1 MANTLD
7 YYNSNAKAFVD
18 ATLSVDMRKIYDDF
32 LPLVPEAGH
41 ILDAGCGSARDA
53 LYFQG
58 LGYRVSAFDGSE
70 AIAKLASQE
79 TGVAVEQRLFSDVKE
94 RAAYDG
100 IWACASLLHLPKHDL
115 VIAIQAL
122 WIALKPGGAFY
133 MSFKAG
139 SGEREELGRH
149 FTDASEEVAKDWVS
163 QLDQVDSQRFWHT
176 EDTRPERDHGWL
188 NIVVVKKKEKP
199 QKLIAGGKYQ
209 HFLPRLCQSISQA
222 SQIDLAVAFV
232 KKTGLNLIYPDLQ
245 NAISDDELKSP
256 AQIRILTSDYLDI
269 TDPAAL
275 RALLLLKQQGA
286 DVRVYES
293 KGSSF
298 HLKAYLFS
306 GHDHGSRR
314 WGRAFIGSSNISAQ
328 ALQAGIEWNYQV
340 DFPPDEG
347 FLEAAQRF
355 DELFESPN
363 VVGLSDQWVD
373 DYEARRVPP
382 PIAIAPGS
390 DEAEAPPVPTPV
402 QSAALSALDK
412 TREEGFGRGLV
423 VVATGLGKTWL
434 SAFDANQMGARRV
447 LFVAHREEILK
458 QAAKTYIRIRPKSRV
473 GYYMG
478 SVRNKT
484 ADILCASV
492 QTLGKEEH
500 LREFDPR
507 HFDYIVVDEFHH
519 ASAPTYHRLLD
530 YFAPHFLLGLTATP
544 DRTDRSDILS
554 LCDDNLVYEF
564 PLLDGVKEKHL
575 VPFHYYGI
583 FDESVDYKEIPWRN
597 GTFDPGLLGN
607 KLATMARARHALRI
621 WRQHCQ
627 TRTLA
632 FCVSRKHADFMAE
645 QFAKAGVSSA
655 SVHGDSA
662 MSRGEALELLSN
674 GELQVVFSVDLFN
687 EGVDLPSIDT
697 VLLLRPTESK
707 VLFLQQIGR
716 GLRKS
721 PGKEKLVIMD
731 FVGNHH
737 SFLHKPQAL
746 MGESMTHRQLVDF
759 ARRAESDELSLPDG
773 CFVNYDLKI
782 IEFLKGLASTGIED
796 EYLSLKET
804 LGRRPTLTEY
814 YRYGASVSRMR
825 KQHASWFDLVGGMED
840 LQPTQIEIFKS
851 HKALL
856 LEIETTAMSKSFKMI
871 LLEAFMQMDGWS
883 KPPSLEALSSVSWRV
898 LQRRP
903 RLFTEISDAVRDVP
917 GESEQWFRYWKK
929 NPIDHWVNK
938 TPPLFKVSE
947 GRFESCIPLPDEGSE
962 ALSEMA
968 REIVE
973 YRLASYEARSSVQQM
988 LDHSSY
994 ARPNA
999 KFGVELPYFSSLKIA
1014 CGHFRNSQAESEEY
1028 RSLGAGYGR
1037 LDPSRHF
1044 IARASGNSMNG
1055 GKSPIHDGDYLLLEH
1070 VTPNNA
1076 GSITEKTFAI
1086 ERLDEA
1092 GDTQYLLRTVKKR
1105 GQGEYFLR
1113 AANPDYEDIEVSPEL
1128 SDQIRTFAR
1137 LKSVVSP
1144 LDMAVGQRLMRD
1156 EIPPLFGEV
1165 YNPGNWQ
1172 SGHVCLNDA
1181 SAHVLLVTLNKQG
1194 KAEDHRYVDHW
1205 IDESTFH
1212 WQSQRSVT
1220 PEHKKGREIIGHKD
1234 LGISIHLFVRENKL
1248 EKGKAAPFTYYGPV
1262 DYRTH
1267 EGSEPMSVVFK
1278 LSAVVE

>member
-1 MANTLD
+1 MADTLD
-7 YYNSNAKAFVD
+7 YYNSNAQAFFD
-18 ATLSVDMRKIYDDF
+18 ATFSVDMRKIYDEF
-32 LPLVPEAGH
+32 LPHLPEGGH

-53 LYFQG
+53 LHFQG

-79 TGVAVEQRLFSDVKE
+79 TGLEVEQRLFSDVKE
-94 RAAYDG
+94 KAAYDG
-100 IWACASLLHLPKHDL
+100 IWACASLLHLPKRDL
-115 VIAIQAL
+115 LGAIQAL
-122 WIALKPGGAFY
+122 WVALKPGGALY
-133 MSFKAG
+133 MSFKSG
-139 SGEREELGRH
+139 DGEREELGRH
-149 FTDASEEVAKDWVS
+149 FTDVSEGIAEEWVN
-163 QLDQVDSQRFWHT
+163 QLDKVDSQRLWHT
-176 EDTRPERDHGWL
+176 EDALPERVHGWL
-188 NIVVVKKKEKP
+188 NILLVKKEERH
-199 QKLIAGGKYQ
+199 QKLITGGKYQ
-209 HFLPRLCQSISQA
+209 HFLPKLCQSISQA
-222 SQIDLAVAFV
+222 HQIDFAVAFV

-245 NAISDDELKSP
+245 NAISADELKRP
-256 AQIRILTSDYLDI
+256 ANIRILTSDYLDI
-269 TDPAAL
+269 TDPEAL
-275 RALLLLKQQGA
+275 RILLLLKHQGA

-298 HLKAYLFS
+298 HLKAYLFA
-306 GHDHGSRR
+306 GDDDRSRR

-347 FLEAAQRF
+347 YLEAAQRF
-355 DELFESPN
+355 EELFESSK
-363 VVGLSDQWVD
+363 VVELSDQWVD

-382 PIAIAPGS
+382 PKAIAPGS

-402 QSAALSALDK
+402 QSEALTALDK

-423 VVATGLGKTWL
+423 VLATGLGKTWL
-434 SAFDANQMGARRV
+434 SAFDAKQMGARRI

-458 QAAKTYIRIRPKSRV
+458 QAAETYIRIRPKSRV

-478 SVRNKT
+478 SVRNKSV
-484 ADILCASV
+484 DILCASV

-583 FDESVDYKEIPWRN
+583 FDESVDYTEIPWRN
-597 GTFDPGLLGN
+597 GKFDPALLGN
-607 KLATMARARHALRI
+607 KLATLARARHALRV
-621 WRQHCQ
+621 WRQHRQ

-645 QFAKAGVSSA
+645 QFDKAGIPAA
-655 SVHGDSA
+655 SVHGDST
-662 MSRGEALELLSN
+662 MSRGEALELLNN

-721 PGKEKLVIMD
+721 PGKEKLVVMD

-746 MGESMTHRQLVDF
+746 MGESMTHRQLADF
-759 ARRAESDELSLPDG
+759 ARRAESDELKMPDG
-773 CFVNYDLKI
+773 CFVNYDLKL
-782 IEFLKGLASTGIED
+782 IEFLKRLASSGIED

-814 YRYGASVSRMR
+814 YRFGASVSRMR
-825 KQHASWFDLVGGMED
+825 KQHGSWFDLVRVMED
-840 LQPTQIEIFKS
+840 LSPAQNELFQS

-856 LEIETTAMSKSFKMI
+856 SEVETTAMSKSFKMI
-871 LLEAFMQMDGWS
+871 LLEAFMQMDGWR
-883 KPPSLEALSSVSWRV
+883 KAPSLEALSSVSWSV

-903 RLFTEISDAVRDVP
+903 RLFSEISDAVRDVT
-917 GESEQWFRYWKK
+917 GESAEWFRYWKK
-929 NPIDHWVNK
+929 NPIDHWINK
-938 TPPLFKVSE
+938 KPALFKISD
-947 GRFESCIPLPDEGSE
+947 GCFESCIPLSNGEYE
-962 ALSEMA
+962 TLSEMV
-968 REIVE
+968 REVVE
-973 YRLASYEARSSVQQM
+973 YRLASYEARSSVQQ
-988 LDHSSY
+988 LPDASNS
-994 ARPNA
+994 AAPNA

-1028 RSLGAGYGR
+1028 RSLGGGYGR

-1055 GKSPIHDGDYLLLEH
+1055 GKSPIHDGDYLLLEY

-1092 GDTQYLLRTVKKR
+1092 GDTQYLLRMVKKR
-1105 GQGEYFLR
+1105 GQGDYYLR

-1128 SDQIRTFAR
+1128 NDQIRTFAR

-1144 LDMAVGQRLMRD
+1144 LDMAVGQRLMRE
-1156 EIPPLFGEV
+1156 EIPPLFGEA

-1181 SAHVLLVTLNKQG
+1181 AVHVLLVTLNKQG

-1212 WQSQRSVT
+1212 WQSQRSVA
-1220 PEHKKGREIIGHKD
+1220 PEHKKGREIINHKE
-1234 LGISIHLFVRENKL
+1234 LGISVHLFVRENKL
-1248 EKGKAAPFTYYGPV
+1248 ENGKAAPFTYYGTV
-1262 DYRTH
+1262 DYQKH
-1267 EGSEPMSVVFK
+1267 EGSKPMSVVFK
-1278 LSAVVE
+1278 LAAVVE